1 MTRGV
6 CRRLPKSLAELQ
18 RGAARPQAKH
28 ETAAGEVVCV
38 CVCAWAAGQSWCGCI
53 RDTAET
59 LVLTNLIYEISDC
72 AAELLTP
79 FGSTPGCGGSTESSS
94 KDSDS
99 IRVTDPCELCLI
111 FMHRCE
117 PESLPNANGPCGV
130 QHGKHHINIYA
141 RFNASWMRE
150 SAPARLGFSEQETT
164 AENVRLTN
172 FVPPFRNDRLMSAPI
187 FKKLLSQPLML
198 CWSAPWTPT
207 EPRPRT
213 SL

>member
-1 MTRGV
+1 MLRDARSYWKHDYENEFPSIIQSMFYLSNIMTRGV

-141 RFNASWMRE
+141 RFNASWMRD
-150 SAPARLGFSEQETT
+150 A
-164 AENVRLTN
+164 AERVC
-172 FVPPFRNDRLMSAPI
+172 S
-187 FKKLLSQPLML
+187 
-198 CWSAPWTPT
+198 
-207 EPRPRT
+207 RT
-213 SL
+213 SGILRAGDDSRECQTDELCSSF